1 MPEHR
6 TSFRHA
12 TLTYQDERNSA
23 KTVHGLGFRGVCTC
37 GEESRVYASVRMAQA
52 WGRDHKLSKRSTT
65 PTPPLGNAA

>member
-23 KTVHGLGFRGVCTC
+23 NTVRGIGFRGVCTC

-52 WGRDHKLSKRSTT
+52 WGREHKRPATAETGS
-65 PTPPLGNAA
+65 